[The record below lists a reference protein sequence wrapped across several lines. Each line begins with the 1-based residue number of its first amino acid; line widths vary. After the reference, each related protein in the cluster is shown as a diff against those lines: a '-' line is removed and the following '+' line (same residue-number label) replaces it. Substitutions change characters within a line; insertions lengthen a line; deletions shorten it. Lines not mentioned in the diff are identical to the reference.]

1 MSGLPRI
8 LSLRAPVHSAG
19 LYRPLELSGDVPLLG
34 VGNLPSLVREALLLK
49 K

>member
-19 LYRPLELSGDVPLLG
+19 LYRPLELSDVPLLG